1 MKKALILLFA
11 VVISGAALYSQQEQ
25 SVDVTELLRSDLRTQ
40 KLAVVTVNMA
50 LTDAQGELFWPI
62 YRKYEAELV
71 TLNDQVVA
79 LIKDYAQNLDKITD
93 AKADAMTKQVFAIHG
108 ARLKLQEKYYNEF
121 AKALGAA
128 LAAKYMQIERQL
140 TAAVDLQI
148 ASQIPLIKKAS

>member
-1 MKKALILLFA
+1 
-11 VVISGAALYSQQEQ
+11 
-25 SVDVTELLRSDLRTQ
+25 
-40 KLAVVTVNMA
+40 MA

>member
-11 VVISGAALYSQQEQ
+11 VVISGAALYSQQAQ

>member
-11 VVISGAALYSQQEQ
+11 VVISGAALYSQQGQ